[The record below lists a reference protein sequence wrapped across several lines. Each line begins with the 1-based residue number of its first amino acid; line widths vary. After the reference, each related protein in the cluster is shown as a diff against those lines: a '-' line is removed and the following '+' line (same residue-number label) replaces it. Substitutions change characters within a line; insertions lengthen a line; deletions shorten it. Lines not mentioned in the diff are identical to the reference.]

1 MPKWSIFT
9 IVYFLWIFDTAEQY
23 LEFKLD
29 FYIFFFHKFEKGVTI
44 FYIIWIVCFLW
55 KNCWHGIF
63 VNTLTL
69 IFNSCILDC
78 ELIWFKT
85 FLKWIRSLLEILL
98 SFSLETKKG
107 SQNSKKNFSL
117 HFEGWTDLVQNV
129 YEMNK
134 IIFNMI

>member
-1 MPKWSIFT
+1 MLKWSILT
-9 IVYFLWIFDTAEQY
+9 IVYFLWLFDIAEQHV
-23 LEFKLD
+23 EFKLD
-29 FYIFFFHKFEKGVTI
+29 FYIFFHHKFKKRVTI

-63 VNTLTL
+63 LNMLTL
-69 IFNSCILDC
+69 IFNSCILNR
-78 ELIWFKT
+78 ELIWFKM
-85 FLKWIRSLLEILL
+85 FLKWKRSLLEILL
-98 SFSLETKKG
+98 PFSLETKKG
-107 SQNSKKNFSL
+107 SQNSKKIFSL